1 MWPSHLIKYEFTYSI
16 FIFSGSFVSSN
27 FMQRGR
33 CLSHHRGILKV
44 IALYNIYWD
53 FSQFFLVL
61 RTSWDLFPTQF
72 YLFSANSSQL
82 RPSPNMPI
90 LPDSAEN
97 QNKPL
102 HGELLFWNSFLFPS
116 EKWEKLHL
124 CRVNTVLSQAQD
136 PLCLG
141 QQADETAYLIWVSLL
156 LHSFW
161 NWALVVENRG
171 SETLITDRYVSHSM
185 LTHSKV
191 PCSFFSGCLK
201 GEKKIETQNTNKQ
214 IQKPKAHIK
223 TIIHYPKQRNQ
234 SAHFPGSIQLVAPLP
249 PNTAKTHLPPS
260 LSHSHHYYF
269 QPFFFLQEKSIMK
282 VSR

>member
-27 FMQRGR
+27 FTQRGR
-33 CLSHHRGILKV
+33 YLSHHRGILKV

-97 QNKPL
+97 QIKPL

-124 CRVNTVLSQAQD
+124 CLVLSQAQD

-171 SETLITDRYVSHSM
+171 SETLITQTDM
-185 LTHSKV
+185 FLTL
-191 PCSFFSGCLK
+191 C
-201 GEKKIETQNTNKQ
+201 
-214 IQKPKAHIK
+214 
-223 TIIHYPKQRNQ
+223 
-234 SAHFPGSIQLVAPLP
+234 
-249 PNTAKTHLPPS
+249 
-260 LSHSHHYYF
+260 
-269 QPFFFLQEKSIMK
+269 
-282 VSR
+282 